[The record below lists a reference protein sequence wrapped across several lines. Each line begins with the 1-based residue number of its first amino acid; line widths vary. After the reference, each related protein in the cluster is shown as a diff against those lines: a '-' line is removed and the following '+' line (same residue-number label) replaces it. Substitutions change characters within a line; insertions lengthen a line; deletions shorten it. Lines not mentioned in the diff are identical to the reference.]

1 MVHRK
6 IVAKITANRWKSA
19 FVGLVLLVILGFVS
33 GMVAL
38 GGTATPAMSKE
49 EAANKAI
56 GYINTNLLNGAATAK
71 LQGVAEANDLYLIKL
86 EISGRS
92 FDSYISKDGKLL
104 FPTVVDMSGGQPQA
118 GQQQQPQQQAAKF
131 DAPDSDKPNVKMFV
145 MSFCPYGQQ
154 AEAGLNPVHALLG
167 DKITIEPHYVIYGD
181 YQGGSPQYCIAN
193 GTICSMH
200 GIGELHE
207 DIRQMCV
214 YKTFGPDVFWKYTA
228 KINTDCNS
236 RDVDSCWENVA
247 KNTDGIDLKRLND
260 CYLNEGLGL
269 AKQEKALNEKYGVQG
284 SPAIFVNEMQYGG
297 DRGADAFKQAVCS
310 GFATKPAECSQAV
323 SNTTGG
329 QDSANTH
336 PGDAGCGV

>member
-49 EAANKAI
+49 GAANKAI

-71 LQGVAEANDLYLIKL
+71 LQGVTEANDLYLIKL

-104 FPTVVDMSGGQPQA
+104 FPTVVNMGGEVPQPEA
-118 GQQQQPQQQAAKF
+118 TRPAASF
-131 DAPDSDKPNVKMFV
+131 DAPDSEKPNVKMFV

-167 DKITIEPHYVIYGD
+167 DKVTIEPHYVIYGD
-181 YQGGSPQYCIAN
+181 YQGGSQEYCTAN
-193 GTICSMH
+193 GSICSMH

-214 YKTFGPDVFWKYTA
+214 YKTFGAEVFWKYVA

-236 RDVDSCWENVA
+236 RNVDSCWEDVA
-247 KNTDGIDLKRLND
+247 KKTDGIDLERLNY
-260 CYLNEGLGL
+260 CYHNEGLGL
-269 AKQEKALNEKYGVQG
+269 ARNEQALNEKYGVQG
-284 SPAIFVNEMQYGG
+284 SPTIFVNEMQYGG

-336 PGDAGCGV
+336 PGSDGCGV